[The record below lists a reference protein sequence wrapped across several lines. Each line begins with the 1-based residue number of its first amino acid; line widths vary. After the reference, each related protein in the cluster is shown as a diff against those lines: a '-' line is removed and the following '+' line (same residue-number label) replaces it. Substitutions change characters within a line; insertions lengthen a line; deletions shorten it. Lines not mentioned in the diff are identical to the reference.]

1 MTNMA
6 RRKPCIEEH
15 EVSNM
20 VKGMLG
26 AWLTLAFL
34 IVPTTEAQEQP
45 PVRDLSY
52 FLRRLR
58 TVDHMPELEASH
70 TAMSSTWDRSG
81 GNDDGTDF
89 KNVVRPTAGDTGRNI
104 LLDVAGPGCIHRI
117 FVGMLTEQQA
127 GTRIQIFLDHSPKP
141 LFDMPILEFF
151 SDSHGP
157 FPYPLVFHK
166 SYPGTLFPIPFGT
179 HCLVQLVN
187 ERFGKSD
194 WKDTAWSN
202 YWQITYTRYPDSV
215 QVKSLAWPLSD
226 TEAKEATTTAQA
238 WLEAESKPP
247 SEPARWTI
255 DETAALEPG
264 RALNINLS
272 GAGAIRQMRIVA
284 QPATPEVLRGTRM
297 QIKWDQVAEPSVDVP
312 IGHFFGHAY
321 SGHGT
326 WFTSKAAVLGRKPLK
341 DSPYV
346 DYPSAFNSLLLGVTE
361 KEAYSRFP
369 MPFANGAKLTIENQ
383 SGKRIENL
391 RVRLDVERLEHIPAN
406 WGRFHATWSEA
417 PAATDKTPV
426 FGPKKVPG
434 KVVLEKEG
442 RGKYVGVMLTV
453 DWPYEAGYWW
463 GEGDWMIWTDENG
476 WPPSY
481 HGTGS
486 EEYFN
491 SGWCQFDRK
500 AVSGFVMLRPGHP
513 TVYSFHLND
522 AFQFQRNVRVAEE
535 QMGYGPGEKVI
546 RERHP
551 LWTSTAFWYA
561 ETARSA
567 GSD

>member
-1 MTNMA
+1 M
-6 RRKPCIEEH
+6 
-15 EVSNM
+15 
-20 VKGMLG
+20 
-26 AWLTLAFL
+26 
-34 IVPTTEAQEQP
+34 
-45 PVRDLSY
+45 
-52 FLRRLR
+52 
-58 TVDHMPELEASH
+58 
-70 TAMSSTWDRSG
+70 
-81 GNDDGTDF
+81 
-89 KNVVRPTAGDTGRNI
+89 
-104 LLDVAGPGCIHRI
+104 
-117 FVGMLTEQQA
+117 
-127 GTRIQIFLDHSPKP
+127 
-141 LFDMPILEFF
+141 
-151 SDSHGP
+151 
-157 FPYPLVFHK
+157 
-166 SYPGTLFPIPFGT
+166 
-179 HCLVQLVN
+179 
-187 ERFGKSD
+187 
-194 WKDTAWSN
+194 
-202 YWQITYTRYPDSV
+202 
-215 QVKSLAWPLSD
+215 
-226 TEAKEATTTAQA
+226 
-238 WLEAESKPP
+238 
-247 SEPARWTI
+247 

-272 GAGAIRQMRIVA
+272 GAGTIKQMRIVA
-284 QPATPEVLRGTRM
+284 QPATPEVLRGTKM

-326 WFTSKAAVLGRKPLK
+326 WFTSKAAVLGRKPLR
-341 DSPYV
+341 DWPYV
-346 DYPSAFNSLLLGVTE
+346 DSPSAFNSLLLGVTE
-361 KEAYSRFP
+361 NEAYSRFP

-391 RVRLDVERLEHIPAN
+391 RVRLDVERLEHVPAN
-406 WGRFHATWSEA
+406 WGRFHAAWSEA

-426 FGPKKVPG
+426 FGPKRVPS

-491 SGWCQFDRK
+491 SGWSQFDRK
-500 AVSGFVMLRPGHP
+500 AISGFVMLRPGHP

-522 AFQFQRNVRVAEE
+522 AFQFQRNIRVAEE